1 MSATVLITGA
11 NRGIGLELTRQY
23 LAEGAQVFA
32 ACRQPE
38 QATEL
43 NRLAESASGRLHVHP
58 LDVSDPDNI
67 QGLRK
72 AISAPIDVLFNNA
85 GIYGQQPSEFGAT
98 DVDAWTQAMRINVF
112 APMKMMEAFADLVAT
127 SEQKKIINMSSKMG
141 SMADNGSGGSYVYRS
156 SKAALNCIS
165 VSAAIDL
172 KSKGITVVAMHPGW
186 VKTDMGGANALIDT
200 QTCVTG
206 IRKVVAGLTPDQ
218 AGQFIAYSGD
228 KIPW

>member
-1 MSATVLITGA
+1 MTATVLITGA
-11 NRGIGLELTRQY
+11 NRGIGLELVRQY
-23 LAEGAQVFA
+23 LADGWQVIA

-43 NRLAESASGRLHVHP
+43 NRLAESEPGRLQVHP
-58 LDVSDPDNI
+58 LDVSDPENI
-67 QGLRK
+67 QRLRK
-72 AISAPIDVLFNNA
+72 VITAPIDVLFNNA

-98 DVDAWTQAMRINVF
+98 DPDAWTLAMRINVF
-112 APMKMMEAFADLVAT
+112 APMKMMEAFADRVAA
-127 SEQKKIINMSSKMG
+127 SEQKKIINMTSKMG

-172 KSKGITVVAMHPGW
+172 KPEGITVLAMHPGW

-200 QTCVTG
+200 QTCVAG
-206 IRKVVAGLTPDQ
+206 IREVVSRLTPDQ
-218 AGQFIAYSGD
+218 AGQFIAYNGD
-228 KIPW
+228 EIPW